1 MRSPGAI
8 WSNGSVPAQV
18 EELPDNKVRLTV
30 DVPSADVHHAVEHA
44 ASDLAETVKIP
55 GFRKGKVPMPVLV
68 SRIGKE
74 RLYTEAIESHIA
86 GWYGN
91 AVAQARIRPADQP
104 ELDYQLPDS
113 DSENWQF
120 TATVA
125 VLPKPEVADWS
136 ALQVPYA
143 EPELPEGVVEHEL
156 DVLRSTVAELAPV
169 DARPAQLGDTVV
181 VDLVVGDGGQDD
193 YVVEL
198 GAGRLA
204 PDVEEQLVGMSIG
217 ETKTI
222 PVDGSREASEI
233 RASLKEIKEKVL
245 PELDDDLARS
255 ASEFDTLDELRSEIE
270 QRLEAQVTA
279 EIDEAFRRA
288 TLDRLVDANDVQVSG
303 PIVEARTRTLL
314 RELDAV
320 MRRSGATLET
330 YLQVSGESA
339 ENLVARLREQA
350 ASSVAGELVL
360 EAIADKLGIEV
371 SDEDV
376 EESFRERF
384 EEPDKVI
391 EQARAA
397 GAYETEREA
406 IRLARALDRVT
417 AEVER
422 VPPEQAA
429 ARESIWTPDKE
440 KTAAK
445 PKLWTPGSKE
455 PA

>member
-1 MRSPGAI
+1 
-8 WSNGSVPAQV
+8 VPAQV

-169 DARPAQLGDTVV
+169 DGRPAQLGDTVV

-376 EESFRERF
+376 DESFHERF